1 MRRPPVSVIVSA
13 GGSLTDFRACLD
25 SLQTSAG
32 LRDELVVV
40 LPVSRADLRPVLHGR
55 TGLTVL
61 DDDSGDQAARW
72 AAGCA
77 ATSHPV
83 VVLVDGDVIV
93 SPHWLDP
100 VLEALA
106 DPEVV
111 ATGPR
116 CHAGPGPQQADLAP
130 ESVSSVRAFKA
141 RARQWGQENAGRS
154 TDVDRLGPV
163 CVAVRRD
170 ALQRAGGP
178 GAELDWDRLRAEGR
192 LVVAD
197 GALVAHA
204 ASGPCSLLTP
214 LPGDAPLLSACLIV
228 KDEEDVLA
236 ESLTA
241 ARAFAD
247 EVVVYD
253 TGSTDRTREIAREHG
268 ARVVEGHWNDHFGDA
283 RNRALAHCRGRWVL
297 TIDADEVVTGD
308 FAEARRRL
316 SAAPAGVRAFEI
328 GITNLEGHGTNVY
341 GRQASTRLARREHL
355 VFEGRIHEVSV
366 DRITG
371 GPLSGPNLAVL
382 GLVHSGYTIMRF
394 ARKEK
399 GERNVRLAQLDVE
412 GGNVSASA
420 LFSLARSQL
429 SDGRLDDAIETC
441 QRGLATTP
449 PEQHKR
455 LLRSLVDAYER
466 SDRLAEAYEAVARLR
481 ASGSTQATT
490 DELTA
495 RLRLREGDHAG
506 ALEAIAAIPEGAVDD
521 MFVTVDESRTGGLQV
536 LALAGLG
543 RSREAAD
550 RLRRSLRAGQLLLP
564 LGQVATVLSAD
575 GSGIGEVVALF
586 PAASVRGL
594 VLAATGVADPL
605 ADEVYEA
612 LWRRDPAPMVL
623 AGAARLAPRLPVIRA
638 MEWSSRLRQFG
649 LARACPLLALAG
661 DAAREPR
668 DRVLAAAIAL
678 ELFSDGDAL
687 PLLEQA
693 LAAVPDSET
702 GRVLAELQE
711 LAPGIAQAVEPVGIG

>member
-1 MRRPPVSVIVSA
+1 MRRPPVSVVVSA
-13 GGSLTDFRACLD
+13 GGSLTDFRACVD
-25 SLQTSAG
+25 SLQTNAG

-40 LPVSRADLRPVLHGR
+40 LPAHRADLRPVLHGR
-55 TGLTVL
+55 RGLTVL

-72 AAGCA
+72 AAGCE

-106 DPEVV
+106 DPAVV
-111 ATGPR
+111 AAGPR
-116 CHAGPGPQQADLAP
+116 CHAGPGPQQVDLSP
-130 ESVSSVRAFKA
+130 EATTNVRAFKVS
-141 RARQWGQENAGRS
+141 ARQWGQQNAGRF

-170 ALQRAGGP
+170 ALERVGGP
-178 GAELDWDRLRAEGR
+178 TAELDWDRLRAEGR

-197 GALVAHA
+197 AALVAHA
-204 ASGPCSLLTP
+204 ASGPCSLVTP
-214 LPGDAPLLSACLIV
+214 VPGDAPLLSACLIV

-268 ARVVEGHWNDHFGDA
+268 ARVVEGYWDDHFGDA

-316 SAAPAGVRAFEI
+316 SAAKPGVRAFEI

-371 GPLSGPNLAVL
+371 GALSGEHLPVV
-382 GLVHSGYTIMRF
+382 GLIHSGYTIMRF
-394 ARKEK
+394 ARKDK
-399 GERNVRLAQLDVE
+399 GQRNVRLARLDVE
-412 GGNVSASA
+412 GGNVSAAA
-420 LFSLARSQL
+420 LVSLARSQL
-429 SDGRLDDAIETC
+429 SDGLVDDAIETC

-455 LLRSLVDAYER
+455 LLRALVDAYER
-466 SDRLAEAYEAVARLR
+466 SGRLAEAYEAVARLR
-481 ASGSTQATT
+481 AVGSTQATT

-495 RLRLREGDHAG
+495 RLRFREGDHAG

-521 MFVTVDESRTGGLQV
+521 MFVTVDESRTGGLTV

-564 LGQVATVLSAD
+564 LDQVATVLSAD
-575 GSGIGEVVALF
+575 GSGVGEVVALF

-594 VLAATGVADPL
+594 VLAASGVADPL

-638 MEWSSRLRQFG
+638 MEWSSRLRQYG

-668 DRVLAAAIAL
+668 DRVLAEAIAL

-687 PLLEQA
+687 TLLEQA

-702 GRVLAELQE
+702 GRVLVELQE